1 MIKIKIHIFVPY
13 FYLVHK
19 KPLQETECAAICHG
33 ALSGL
38 AFLHKNDRIHRDIKG
53 KGNRLYFSRNIL
65 K

>member
-1 MIKIKIHIFVPY
+1 MPY